1 MIIALT
7 KLIICSTVLT
17 VCNPKQVVYFTN
29 HEFFTLDYREFE
41 ICQIVSK
48 CLRLVD
54 KEYSNQWPTQSLI
67 FAVFRLVYFLL
78 SSLKRIRST
87 PPLYLMSTP
96 TRWELYTV
104 CMTWNKH
111 ESWQYYDF
119 VSCFLPFSEGC
130 LFEECSIG
138 WHVYVFILQPNNKIF
153 VKQVFFAS
161 KRKKLYLS
169 RGVLM
174 LASPVF
180 RKMLTS
186 KGEGT
191 QIEISLPEESQVMM
205 TSSFSWCFS
214 PMEYVELLYGI
225 FWENTIWVMSFYWF
239 FKSVKGVK
247 YWFYFFKLNSN
258 NSCFRSSFP
267 TGLQFFKKLDY
278 LHSSWNLWIVFK

>member
-7 KLIICSTVLT
+7 KLIICSNVLT

-174 LASPVF
+174 LSQNADLKRRGNTNRDQPSRGISSYDDFILFLMFFSHGICWTIIWYFLRKHNLSYVLLLVF
-180 RKMLTS
+180 QISERCKILILFF
-186 KGEGT
+186 
-191 QIEISLPEESQVMM
+191 QIE
-205 TSSFSWCFS
+205 
-214 PMEYVELLYGI
+214 
-225 FWENTIWVMSFYWF
+225 
-239 FKSVKGVK
+239 FK
-247 YWFYFFKLNSN
+247 
-258 NSCFRSSFP
+258 
-267 TGLQFFKKLDY
+267 QFMF
-278 LHSSWNLWIVFK
+278 